1 MVQVPDFSVETVLA
15 DSCGGTVIAGMDE
28 VGRGALAGPVAVGVA
43 AVDVVLVEPLEGLRD
58 SKQLPALQRERMA
71 LAIPAWAATAVGWSS
86 PEEIDAYGLSAA
98 LGLAGRGAWH
108 ELVTTANSIPNGLV
122 LEDRKSVG

>member
-43 AVDVVLVEPLEGLRD
+43 AVDIVLVEPLVGLRD
-58 SKQLPALQRERMA
+58 SKQFTALPRVRMA
-71 LAIPAWAATAVGWSS
+71 LAIPAWAATDVGCHRIDD
-86 PEEIDAYGLSAA
+86 IDAYFSSDA
-98 LGLAGRGAWH
+98 
-108 ELVTTANSIPNGLV
+108 LV
-122 LEDRKSVG
+122 LV